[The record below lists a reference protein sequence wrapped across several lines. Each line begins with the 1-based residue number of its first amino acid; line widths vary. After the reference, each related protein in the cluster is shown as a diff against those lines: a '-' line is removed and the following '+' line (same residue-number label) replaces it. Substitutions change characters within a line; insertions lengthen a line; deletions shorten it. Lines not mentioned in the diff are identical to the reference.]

1 MLQFVKTYVIINLKG
16 VDNMSSIETIS
27 MLVSTYGFPMVMCGA
42 MAWYVKYITDKNR
55 EMVEKINEQHKQEMV
70 DVTEALNNN
79 TLALQKLTD
88 KLQ

>member
-1 MLQFVKTYVIINLKG
+1 
-16 VDNMSSIETIS
+16 MSSIETIS
-27 MLVSTYGFPMVMCGA
+27 MLISTYGFPMVMCGA